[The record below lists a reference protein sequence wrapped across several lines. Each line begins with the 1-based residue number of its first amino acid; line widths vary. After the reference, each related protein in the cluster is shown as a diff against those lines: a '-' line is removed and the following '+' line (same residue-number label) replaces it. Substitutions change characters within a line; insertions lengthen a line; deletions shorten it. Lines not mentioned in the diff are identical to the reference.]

1 MNVAEFLSNYADR
14 DDRVELLD
22 GVPVALP
29 VHTARI
35 SRIAMNITTQIHRH
49 LETRGCQVFGESLYL
64 RVDDQNLLAPN
75 AAIYCDRAELD
86 GPDDVYFFCKPS
98 VIFVIL
104 TPDEGSRE
112 PKRRAKFQAIRSVST
127 IVVIEPAAKTFMQ
140 YERASDGWSVVEK
153 PYGSA
158 LELRHPAITLEADEM
173 FRHIGPRTQID
184 GYAITGAD

>member
-1 MNVAEFLSNYADR
+1 MNVAEFLSLYADR

-35 SRIAMNITTQIHRH
+35 SRIGMNVTTQIHRR
-49 LETRGCQVFGESLYL
+49 LEGRGCQVFGESLYL
-64 RVDDQNLLAPN
+64 RIDDQNLLAPD
-75 AAIYCDRAELD
+75 AAIYCNRAELG

-104 TPDEGSRE
+104 TPHEGGRE
-112 PKRRAKFQAIRSVST
+112 ATRRAKFQAIESVYT
-127 IVVIEPAAKTFMQ
+127 IVVIDPAVKTFIQ
-140 YERASDGWSVVEK
+140 YQRDPDGWSVAEK

-158 LELRHPAITLEADEM
+158 LELQHPAITLEANEM
-173 FRHIGPRTQID
+173 FRHTGPRTQID
-184 GYAITGAD
+184 AHATKGVN